1 MPAGPA
7 RNQVLEQA
15 EDILVTQ
22 DQAVIPFFFYVTRFI
37 LDDRKWGGICLN
49 TIDIHQPRWWYPK

>member
-1 MPAGPA
+1 
-7 RNQVLEQA
+7 VLEQA